1 MERGHP
7 LRDTMLMLL
16 CQIRSETCCSL
27 MHPLRVAGLHHEE
40 VRGADFLEGYRV
52 ALAYALP
59 VKLRA

>member
-1 MERGHP
+1 
-7 LRDTMLMLL
+7 MLMLL